1 MLVESLMTRD
11 PESCRPEASLADAAA
26 IMWRRDC
33 GVVPVTDGEESVVGV
48 ITDRDICMAL
58 GLGGRLAAEVS
69 VGDVMSR
76 DVQTC
81 TPVDDVR
88 EALELMQGRQLRRLP
103 VVNSGGKLVG
113 LLSINDVVLRTR
125 KGNGKKQ
132 VARRETLSTLKAISR
147 PHGSVAGEASEDEAT
162 DEAHFGESS
171 FAPESKEADGDES

>member
-33 GVVPVTDGEESVVGV
+33 GVVPVTGDDDRVVGV

-69 VGDVMSR
+69 VGEVMSR

-103 VVNSGGKLVG
+103 VVGSGGKLVG
-113 LLSINDVVLRTR
+113 MLSINDVVLRTR
-125 KGNGKKQ
+125 KGGGKKQ
-132 VARRETLSTLKAISR
+132 VARRETLKAIKAISR
-147 PHGSVAGEASEDEAT
+147 PHGSVVDEAKEDEAS
-162 DEAHFGESS
+162 DDLAFG
-171 FAPESKEADGDES
+171 

>member
-33 GVVPVTDGEESVVGV
+33 GVVPVTGGKGDVVGV

-58 GLGGRLAAEVS
+58 GLGGRLAADVS
-69 VGDVMSR
+69 VGEVMSR

-88 EALELMQGRQLRRLP
+88 EALELMQARQLRRLP

-113 LLSINDVVLRTR
+113 ILSMNDVVLRTR
-125 KGNGKKQ
+125 KGKGKKQ
-132 VARRETLSTLKAISR
+132 VARGETLKAIKAISR
-147 PHGSVAGEASEDEAT
+147 PHVAVEDEGASG
-162 DEAHFGESS
+162 DSGESGY
-171 FAPESKEADGDES
+171 APELEESSGEES